1 MKTKLLLIFALAC
14 FTFADA
20 QFTLDS
26 FSHLQ
31 STYNIQVHA
40 MDTDAI
46 GNIYITGEFRG
57 TVNFAPGTTTPVE
70 ITSNNGATNGGNHD
84 QPFIAKYDQNLNLIW
99 AKEIFSNSYNIKSV
113 KGYTISVNDAGKS
126 VVTGSTN
133 LERFFFVFDEAGTQQ
148 WYYVSRLFGNEN
160 NFHIHGATIANDNI
174 IYVYG
179 MADSPNTNSLPIQI
193 FESNNTVN
201 SYINIFPL
209 HIGKN
214 AFIWKFNYTYNNQI
228 PFLSYS
234 FENTPLYIND
244 LVVENADIYTVGKA
258 SSHNQNTAFG
268 QLLMHPDDINNTSEY
283 AFLMKMNT
291 SLTGQWL
298 RSIGTIAMNESAEK
312 LFVDTNGIYLT
323 GTSSEHN
330 SPSFLSSDFVMSV
343 RGQNF
348 NFDAAYKSI
357 KTFTMKFDLSGTPQF
372 GKVLYGD
379 DVNTSITP
387 TDITADASNIY
398 VSGIFNGSKI
408 FQIGNNAS
416 PFNPNGN
423 NPITFTSIGNHDAF
437 LTTVS
442 QTGVYQGTGIIGA
455 SDDEKITAIK
465 NLGAHILTCGFFS
478 NTIDIDL
485 SGGSQNIT
493 SSNNQNSFLTK
504 STAVTLSNTQQ
515 DDTDEYI
522 IVFPNPADDFIQV
535 KTTHNKLL
543 ERIDVYD
550 VLGKKVASST
560 TKIVD
565 VSKLNNGIYTLK
577 IVYNNKIISMKIIK
591 R

>member
-1 MKTKLLLIFALAC
+1 
-14 FTFADA
+14 
-20 QFTLDS
+20 
-26 FSHLQ
+26 
-31 STYNIQVHA
+31 
-40 MDTDAI
+40 MDTDAG

-57 TVNFAPGTTTPVE
+57 TVNFAPGATSPVE

-99 AKEIFSNSYNIKSV
+99 AKEIFSNSYNIKTV
-113 KGYTISVNDAGKS
+113 KAYTISVNDAGKS
-126 VVTGSTN
+126 IVTGATN

-160 NFHIHGATIANDNI
+160 NFHIHGATIANDNT

-179 MADSPNTNSLPIQI
+179 MADNPTPNYNLPIQI

-201 SYINIFPL
+201 SYINLFPL
-209 HIGKN
+209 HTGKN
-214 AFIWKFNYTYNNQI
+214 AFIWKFNYTYNSQI

-234 FENTPLYIND
+234 FENAPLYIND
-244 LVVENADIYTVGKA
+244 LVIDNTDIYAIGKA

-268 QLLMHPDDINNTSEY
+268 QLLMHPDDINNSSEY

-291 SLTGQWL
+291 SLNVQWM
-298 RSIGTIAMNESAEK
+298 RSIGTVAMNESAEK

-323 GTSSEHN
+323 GISSEHS
-330 SPSFLSSDFVMSV
+330 SPSFLSSDFVMNV

-372 GKVLYGD
+372 GKVLYGN
-379 DVNTSITP
+379 DVSTSITP

-408 FQIGNNAS
+408 FQVGNNAT
-416 PFNPNGN
+416 PFNPDGN
-423 NPITFTSIGNHDAF
+423 NPITFTSIGNYDAF

-442 QTGVYQGTGIIGA
+442 QAGAYQGTGILGSI
-455 SDDEKITAIK
+455 DDEKITTIK
-465 NLGAHILTCGFFS
+465 NLGSHVLTSGYFS
-478 NTIDIDL
+478 NTVDIDL
-485 SGGSQNIT
+485 SGASQNIT
-493 SSNNQNSFLTK
+493 SNINQNSFLTK
-504 STAVTLSNTQQ
+504 NTAVTLSNTQQ
-515 DDTDEYI
+515 DYTDEYI
-522 IVFPNPADDFIQV
+522 AVFPNPTDNFIQV
-535 KTTHNKLL
+535 KVTHNELL
-543 ERIDVYD
+543 ERIDIYD
-550 VLGKKVASST
+550 LLGKKVVSST

-565 VSKLNNGIYTLK
+565 VSRLNNGIYTLK
-577 IVYNNKIISMKIIK
+577 IVYNNRIMSMKIIK